1 MRHQLLA
8 CLLGLAFVVS
18 GCDSNG
24 GMTDA
29 GADGA
34 AAGSDFDHDGIT
46 DADERRMDRIDTDGD
61 GIEDY
66 MDLDSDGDGFPD
78 SVEAGDADPFTQ
90 PEDSDS
96 DGVPD
101 FQDTDSDNN
110 GYPDA
115 IEGDGDFD
123 LDGIPNYRDIDD
135 DNDFVRD
142 RDELDG
148 ILDPPAD
155 TDGDGRPNY
164 RDPDSDDDFILDGD
178 EFGADTDRD
187 GLLDYEDLDSDGDGI
202 PDSIEAGDEDVF
214 SPPVDSDGDTIPD
227 FRDPDS
233 DNDGLAD
240 GQEIELGSDP
250 TRADTD
256 GDGVTDLIELAAGT
270 DPTDPTVSPRTRG
283 DFVFVVD
290 YMEDPAPTRDTLQ
303 FRTSIQFADIY
314 FLFDASG
321 SMSGAQNGLA
331 MGVSAVMTDL
341 TCTDSMIPCR
351 RDMDC
356 TGGNICSAFS
366 GTCIEDPSM
375 SSCILSA
382 WTGAGQYGQS
392 AGGGAIM
399 INRVSLQPDPMVTRT
414 GIDLI
419 PEDGGTEP
427 MFGAVWG
434 VIDPMTLP
442 TGMST
447 QACLPMTPGRLGCAG
462 FRNEAVKIL
471 VAFSDED
478 SDVISGINVAN
489 TAATMLAADVTFIG
503 VWSGSASSTQRNDM
517 VALATMTNSVDR
529 GGAPLVFNASS
540 SGSGID
546 AVVTSA
552 INEIVEGV
560 PLRVT
565 IEATDEPGDAGD
577 ALQFIDY
584 LQVNVSGGVCSAISP
599 TEDTDGDTRP
609 DAFPSLLPGTPVC
622 WDVIPARNETVMPTL
637 TPQVF
642 RARLTVKGDGSP
654 LDARIVYFLVPP
666 RIELP
671 GGPI

>member
-1 MRHQLLA
+1 MRHLLLS
-8 CLLGLAFVVS
+8 CVLGLALVS
-18 GCDSNG
+18 FGCGTNPGTADG
-24 GMTDA
+24 G
-29 GADGA
+29 GDGA
-34 AAGSDFDHDGIT
+34 AAGSDFDGDGIT
-46 DADERRMDRIDTDGD
+46 DADERRMERI
-61 GIEDY
+61 
-66 MDLDSDGDGFPD
+66 DSDGDGVEDYADRD
-78 SVEAGDADPFTQ
+78 SDDDGFTDAAEAGDDDASTP
-90 PEDSDS
+90 PADSDS

-115 IEGDGDFD
+115 IEGDLDFD
-123 LDGIPNYRDIDD
+123 LDGTPNYRDIDD
-135 DNDFVRD
+135 DGDFVRD

-155 TDGDGRPNY
+155 SDGDGRPNF
-164 RDPDSDDDFILDGD
+164 RDPDSDDDLILDGD

-187 GLLDYEDLDSDGDGI
+187 GLLDYEDLDSDGDGL
-202 PDSIEAGDEDVF
+202 PDSVEAGDEDVF
-214 SPPVDSDGDTIPD
+214 SPPVDSDDDTIAD

-240 GQEIELGSDP
+240 SQEIELGSDP
-250 TRADTD
+250 TLPDTD

-270 DPTDPTVSPRTRG
+270 DPNDRTVSPRTRG

-290 YMEDPAPTRDTLQ
+290 YMEDPTPTRDTLQ

-321 SMSGAQNGLA
+321 SMYGTQNGLA
-331 MGVSAVMTDL
+331 MSVSAVMTDL
-341 TCTDSMIPCR
+341 TCVDSTIPCS

-356 TGGNICSAFS
+356 AGGNICSAFS

-392 AGGGAIM
+392 AGGGRIM
-399 INRVSLQPDPMVTRT
+399 INRVSLQPDPLVTRA

-434 VIDPMTLP
+434 AIAPMTLP
-442 TGMST
+442 TDMST
-447 QACLPMTPGRLGCAG
+447 QGCLPMTAGRLGCAG

-478 SDVISGINVAN
+478 SDVIAGIDVTN
-489 TAATMLAADVTFIG
+489 TAATMVANEVTFIG
-503 VWSGSASSTQRNDM
+503 VWSGGATSTYRNDM

-529 GGAPLVFNASS
+529 SGAPLVFDSSS

-599 TEDTDGDTRP
+599 TEDTDGDTRA

-622 WDVIPARNETVMPTL
+622 WDVFPARNDAVMPTL

-654 LDARIVYFLVPP
+654 LDARIVYFLIPP
-666 RIELP
+666 TIELP